1 MKNIVSEIKEKF
13 LLGKINRQLVDA
25 KLKSSILEFIA
36 IEII

>member
-1 MKNIVSEIKEKF
+1 MKNIVSEMKEKF
-13 LLGKINRQLVDA
+13 LLGKTNRQLVDA